1 MKIVHFALIILIFPK
16 DVLLKPFEGECTLG
30 GRCLP
35 HQPCWP
41 SPEQWQSLNESVHG
55 RLSIPHLTIQ
65 PCLEYDNYDDAA
77 CHKSLE
83 DLGKDPFFLQQFPG
97 GVESTGMNELQ
108 KEAQF

>member
-1 MKIVHFALIILIFPK
+1 MKYLHFAIIILIFPK
-16 DVLLKPFEGECTLG
+16 DVLLKPFEGDCSFG

-41 SPEQWQSLNESVHG
+41 SPDQWQSLNESVHG

-65 PCLEYDNYDDAA
+65 PCLEYNNYDDAA

-83 DLGKDPFFLQQFPG
+83 DMGKDPFFLQQFPG
-97 GVESTGMNELQ
+97 GVESTGMN
-108 KEAQF
+108 